1 MSFRVETFGNPDAG
15 TILIQMVDDHDLE
28 GMEQEVSAVREL
40 SGKQE
45 VKRKTVAEMYSKEIE
60 AMYR

>member
-28 GMEQEVSAVREL
+28 GM
-40 SGKQE
+40 
-45 VKRKTVAEMYSKEIE
+45 
-60 AMYR
+60 